1 MEDYQRGLEA
11 PQKEPTLGRKAKAE
25 PAARRWTVMVMGRV
39 GKVRTFKISPRVV
52 LWAAVFLALYLPASV
67 VVVNQWAELRR
78 DRLEQQQR
86 ITRLE
91 LELEQAERSLFR
103 YRQHVSLLEAYI
115 DGLEVKRMTVEA
127 EEAGDSARGPS
138 QEGAEQPAEPVSGLV
153 DVQEMS
159 ITDEERVVTVE
170 FNIVNI
176 EEGDDPLSGYVHI
189 IAQGAGGDGRTWSD
203 VYPRGEIGADG
214 FPNAYRR
221 GHPFIIQRFKPVK
234 GRFEIDPEKGEAE
247 SIRVV
252 VYDDSGR
259 LIFDQ
264 SYEVEHAS

>member
-1 MEDYQRGLEA
+1 
-11 PQKEPTLGRKAKAE
+11 
-25 PAARRWTVMVMGRV
+25 MVMGRV

-52 LWAAVFLALYLPASV
+52 MWAAVFLALYLPASI

-78 DRLEQQQR
+78 DRLEQQQT

-91 LELEQAERSLFR
+91 LELAQAERSLFR

-115 DGLEVKRMTVEA
+115 DGLEVKRMAVEA
-127 EEAGDSARGPS
+127 EEAGDSAKEPS
-138 QEGAEQPAEPVSGLV
+138 QEAAEPVSGLV

-159 ITDEERVVTVE
+159 ITDQERAVTVE

-189 IAQGAGGDGRTWSD
+189 IAKGAGGDGRTWFD

-214 FPNAYRR
+214 FPTAYRR
-221 GHPFIIQRFKPVK
+221 GHPFIIHRFKPVK
-234 GRFEIDPEKGEAE
+234 GHFEIDPEKGEAE

-259 LIFDQ
+259 LIFDR